1 MAKKELVKYVSYGLL
16 SKIDNYALQR
26 MIQLVENSGMKRKTS
41 MKSN

>member
-26 MIQLVENSGMKRKTS
+26 MIINSVGG
-41 MKSN
+41 